1 MRIFLTHCRGM
12 QKSRLVSVIIP
23 NYNYARFM
31 KQRVESILQQT
42 YSNLEVIILDDCSTD
57 NSREVIEGYRNV
69 PKVAHI
75 VYNEVNGG
83 NTFRQ
88 WARGFAL
95 AKGEYIWIAEADDYA
110 DPKLLERLMEKMNA
124 DEEIKVGFVNSNWVT
139 PKRTFV
145 KADYMIDKPYEVYEG
160 RDFVRQHL
168 LKENYIY
175 NASMAVFRKDAMEA
189 AGDEYMTYRSCGDKL
204 FWKNIAMQG
213 KVLFVCEALNYFRI
227 HSEKV
232 TTNAISSGL
241 LFREEDRLYQQN
253 LKEGFIDDSNYVDI
267 ALYFVFYIKRMKK
280 RFKSKEIYKEMLNL
294 WLEKIPENKRP
305 KSVFRR
311 LKEALSKKKR

>member
-1 MRIFLTHCRGM
+1 
-12 QKSRLVSVIIP
+12 
-23 NYNYARFM
+23 M

-57 NSREVIEGYRNV
+57 NSREVIESYRNT
-69 PKVAHI
+69 PRIAHI
-75 VYNEVNGG
+75 VYNETNGG

-88 WARGFAL
+88 WAKGFAL

-110 DPKLLERLMEKMNA
+110 DPMLLERLMERMNG

-145 KADYMIDKPYEVYEG
+145 NSDYTIDEPFRVYEG

-175 NASMAVFRKDAMEA
+175 NASMAVFRKDALKTVGE
-189 AGDEYMTYRSCGDKL
+189 EYMTFRSCGDKL

-213 KVLFVCEALNYFRI
+213 KVLYVCEALNYFRI

-241 LFREEDRLYQQN
+241 LFREENRLYHQN
-253 LKEGFIDDSNYVDI
+253 LKEGFVDDSNREDVVCYFIDYVRRTKNTFQTK
-267 ALYFVFYIKRMKK
+267 A
-280 RFKSKEIYKEMLNL
+280 IYREMLRMWVDEL
-294 WLEKIPENKRP
+294 PEDKRHKSIIEK
-305 KSVFRR
+305 V
-311 LKEALSKKKR
+311 KEALSRKKR